1 MNIDL
6 LSGACGA
13 EISGISLKDTSNTNI
28 SKIKSLLFEHKV
40 IFFRDQ
46 NITEEEQINL
56 SKCFGSLET
65 HAYVKGLKKF
75 PEIVR
80 IIKEPYEKNN
90 WGEGWHSDVSYN
102 KQPTLAVIL
111 KSIQIPPIG
120 GDTMFSNM
128 ELAYDTLDD
137 DLKNIIK
144 NKKAVHDS
152 RGSEFFT
159 KDYESMTSNGN
170 LNIFSN
176 EHPIIRTNP
185 DSNKKLLYVNTTY
198 TRKIVGMDK
207 EESDNT
213 LNALFKHQQ
222 RLDLTCRFKW
232 TPNAVAIWD
241 NRSVLHYA
249 IADYFPNRGLGYRR
263 VMDRIAI
270 RGEKPF

>member
-1 MNIDL
+1 M
-6 LSGACGA
+6 
-13 EISGISLKDTSNTNI
+13 
-28 SKIKSLLFEHKV
+28 
-40 IFFRDQ
+40 
-46 NITEEEQINL
+46 
-56 SKCFGSLET
+56 
-65 HAYVKGLKKF
+65 
-75 PEIVR
+75 
-80 IIKEPYEKNN
+80 
-90 WGEGWHSDVSYN
+90 SYN